1 MSDERKTLSAISTEH
16 LQQHLLS
23 LILEAYSMR
32 SSLDYVTILL
42 KQGVPEDQVLAANNL
57 WRRMGLTH
65 VLLGPR
71 TYQLRVL
78 EPS

>member
-1 MSDERKTLSAISTEH
+1 MNDDPKRSSETSTEH
-16 LQQHLLS
+16 LLPLLV
-23 LILEAYSMR
+23 ISMR
-32 SSLDYVTILL
+32 EVYLMHSNLDYVTILL

-65 VLLGPR
+65 ILLGPR

>member
-1 MSDERKTLSAISTEH
+1 
-16 LQQHLLS
+16 
-23 LILEAYSMR
+23 MR

-65 VLLGPR
+65 ILLGAR
-71 TYQLRVL
+71 TYQLREV
-78 EPS
+78 ETS

>member
-1 MSDERKTLSAISTEH
+1 
-16 LQQHLLS
+16 
-23 LILEAYSMR
+23 MR

>member
-1 MSDERKTLSAISTEH
+1 MNDDPKRSSETSTEH
-16 LQQHLLS
+16 LLPLL
-23 LILEAYSMR
+23 IIPMREAYSMR

-42 KQGVPEDQVLAANNL
+42 KQGIPEEQVLAANNL

-65 VLLGPR
+65 ILLGPR

>member
-1 MSDERKTLSAISTEH
+1 MSDERRELSETSTEH
-16 LQQHLLS
+16 LQQHLLN
-23 LILEAYSMR
+23 LILEVISMR

-65 VLLGPR
+65 ILLGAR
-71 TYQLRVL
+71 TYQLREV
-78 EPS
+78 ETS